1 MDVDRSVD
9 VGGADV
15 DEGRVGVEEDD
26 GAGEVEVEVEVE
38 VENIEEDVSEPER
51 LNNRSIRIL

>member
-15 DEGRVGVEEDD
+15 DEGRAGIEEDQ
-26 GAGEVEVEVEVE
+26 GAGEVEVEVEE
-38 VENIEEDVSEPER
+38 ENIEEDVSEPER
-51 LNNRSIRIL
+51 LNNRSIRII

>member
-1 MDVDRSVD
+1 MDEV
-9 VGGADV
+9 
-15 DEGRVGVEEDD
+15 RVGVEEDE
-26 GAGEVEVEVEVE
+26 GAGEVEVEVE

>member
-15 DEGRVGVEEDD
+15 DEVRVGVEEDE
-26 GAGEVEVEVEVE
+26 GAGEVEVEVE

-51 LNNRSIRIL
+51 LNNRSIRII

>member
-1 MDVDRSVD
+1 MDVNRSVD

-15 DEGRVGVEEDD
+15 DEGRAGIEEDQ
-26 GAGEVEVEVEVE
+26 GAGEVEVEVE

-51 LNNRSIRIL
+51 LNNRSIRII

>member
-9 VGGADV
+9 VGGVDV
-15 DEGRVGVEEDD
+15 DEGRVGVEEDE
-26 GAGEVEVEVEVE
+26 GAGEVEVEVE